1 MNIVNLTQGSPEW
14 AAHRAQH
21 FNASDAPAMMG
32 CSPYKTRTQLLHEL
46 HTGLTAD
53 VDAGTQRRFDDG
65 HRFEALARPLAEKII
80 GEELSPVV
88 ATRGRLSASFDGIT
102 FMCDVLFEHKTLN
115 DELRACIVDEA
126 CGALLPLHYR
136 VQMEQQLLIAGAD
149 KCLFMATKWN
159 GTELAEQRW
168 TWYFSD
174 QVLRAQIL
182 AGWEQFAADLATY
195 KPAEVAAEVVAAPV
209 ESLPVV
215 SVRMEG
221 SIAVISNLTL
231 FGEKLRAFV
240 EKIDRNPS
248 TDQAFADAEA
258 AIKTL
263 QTAQDALEQ
272 AEAAALAQTSSIEEM
287 RRTVADYANLART
300 TRLALKKIV
309 DARKEQIKVEIVTE
323 GRDALAAHIAA
334 LNQRL
339 GKPYM
344 PAVPADFAGA
354 IKGKKTVASLRD
366 AMGTELARAKIEASA
381 IADRIQ
387 INLGTLRELAS
398 DHAFLFADTPSI
410 VLKAADDLTMLVKGR
425 IAEHQA
431 AEAKRLEAERER
443 IRAEEAARLERE
455 AQAKE
460 QARIAA
466 EQQAEQ
472 ERQRVEAQLQRE
484 RDAAM
489 NSKAQTPQQVLKA
502 EPATA
507 DATDRGVSVISS
519 PDGGPM
525 GTGQAAAAAPAGG
538 IRQIHPAAQALRNE
552 QPTLTLGAMKD
563 RLGFALTAD
572 FLTELGFEATPVKAS
587 RLYRE
592 SEFGEICAA
601 LVRHIESVRA
611 EVAVAA

>member
-1 MNIVNLTQGSPEW
+1 MKTVHLTQGTPEW
-14 AAHRAQH
+14 IAHRREH

-32 CSPYKTRTQLLHEL
+32 CSPYKTRSQLLREL
-46 HTGLTAD
+46 LSGLSAE

-65 HRFEALARPLAEKII
+65 HRFEALARPLAEQII
-80 GEELSPVV
+80 GEELYPIVG
-88 ATRGRLSASFDGIT
+88 TEGKLSASFDGLT
-102 FMCDVLFEHKTLN
+102 LMNDAAFEHKTLN

-126 CGALLPLHYR
+126 CGALLPMHYR
-136 VQMEQQLLIAGAD
+136 VQMEQQLLISGAD

-159 GTELAEQRW
+159 GDELAEQRW
-168 TWYFSD
+168 TWYYAD
-174 QVLRAQIL
+174 EVLRAQIL
-182 AGWEQFAADLATY
+182 AGWKQFAADLADY
-195 KPAEVAAEVVAAPV
+195 NAPPEVAAEVVAAPV

-231 FGEKLRAFV
+231 FGDKLRAFV
-240 EKIDRNPS
+240 ERIDRNPS

-387 INLGTLRELAS
+387 INLGTLRELAA
-398 DHAFLFADTPSI
+398 DHAFLFADTASI
-410 VLKAADDLTMLVKGR
+410 VLKAPDDLTMLVKGR
-425 IAEHQA
+425 ISEHQA

-455 AQAKE
+455 AKAAE
-460 QARIAA
+460 QASIAA
-466 EQQAEQ
+466 ELQAEQ
-472 ERQRVEAQLQRE
+472 ERLRVEAQRQRE
-484 RDAAM
+484 AAQ
-489 NSKAQTPQQVLKA
+489 NTQAQTPQQVLKA
-502 EPATA
+502 EPETA
-507 DATDRGVSVISS
+507 DATDRGVSVIAS

-525 GTGQAAAAAPAGG
+525 GAGQAAAAAPAGE
-538 IRQIHPAAQALRNE
+538 IRQIHPAAAALRNE

-572 FLTELGFEATPVKAS
+572 FLAQLGFGAMQVKSA

-592 SEFGEICAA
+592 SEWPDICAGISA
-601 LVRHIESVRA
+601 HVLACAKVRE
-611 EVAVAA
+611 AA

>member
-1 MNIVNLTQGSPEW
+1 MKTVQLQQGSPEW

-46 HTGLTAD
+46 HTGLTAE
-53 VDAGTQRRFDDG
+53 VDTGTQRRFDDG
-65 HRFEALARPLAEKII
+65 HRFEALARPLAEQII
-80 GEELSPVV
+80 GEELYPIVG
-88 ATRGRLSASFDGIT
+88 TEGRLSASFDGLT
-102 FMCDVLFEHKTLN
+102 LMNDVAFEHKTLN

-174 QVLRAQIL
+174 EVLRAQIV
-182 AGWEQFAADLATY
+182 AGWEQFAADLAAY

-231 FGEKLRAFV
+231 FGDKLRAFV

-272 AEAAALAQTSSIEEM
+272 AEATALAQTSSIEEM

-323 GRDALAAHIAA
+323 GRDALAEHIAA

-366 AMGTELARAKIEASA
+366 AMGNELARAKIEASA

-387 INLGTLRELAS
+387 INLGTLRELAA

-410 VLKAADDLTMLVKGR
+410 VLKAADDLTMLAKGR

-455 AQAKE
+455 AKAKE
-460 QARIAA
+460 RARIAA
-466 EQQAEQ
+466 ELQAEQ
-472 ERQRVEAQLQRE
+472 ERQRAEAQQKRE
-484 RDAAM
+484 ADAA
-489 NSKAQTPQQVLKA
+489 AQ
-502 EPATA
+502 PAP
-507 DATDRGVSVISS
+507 V
-519 PDGGPM
+519 
-525 GTGQAAAAAPAGG
+525 AAPAPVVAAPVVAA
-538 IRQIHPAAQALRNE
+538 RQIHPAAQALRNE

-572 FLTELGFEATPVKAS
+572 FLIELGFEATPVKAA

-592 SEFGEICAA
+592 SEFGDICAA

-611 EVAVAA
+611 EVAAAA

>member
-1 MNIVNLTQGSPEW
+1 MELHTLTQGSAEW
-14 AAHRAQH
+14 HAHRAAH
-21 FNASDAPAMMG
+21 DNASDAPAMMG
-32 CSPYKTRTQLLHEL
+32 CSPYTTRSELLRQRA
-46 HTGLTAD
+46 TGISKD
-53 VDAGTQRRFDDG
+53 VDAATQRHFDDG
-65 HRFEALARPLAEKII
+65 HRFEALARPLAEEII
-80 GEELSPVV
+80 GEELYPVV
-88 ATRGRLSASFDGIT
+88 GSLGTLSASFDGLT
-102 FMCDVLFEHKTLN
+102 LMQDVAFEHKTLN

-174 QVLRAQIL
+174 EVLRAQIM
-182 AGWEQFAADLATY
+182 AGWEQFAADLVAY
-195 KPAEVAAEVVAAPV
+195 APPEVAAEVVAAPV

-221 SIAVISNLTL
+221 SIAVVSNLTL

-354 IKGKKTVASLRD
+354 IKGKKTVSSLRD
-366 AMGTELARAKIEASA
+366 AMGNELARAKIEASA

-387 INLGTLRELAS
+387 INLGTLRELAA
-398 DHAFLFADTPSI
+398 DHAFLFADTSSI

-455 AQAKE
+455 AKAKE
-460 QARIAA
+460 QSRIAA

-472 ERQRVEAQLQRE
+472 ERQRVEAQQKRE
-484 RDAAM
+484 ADAA
-489 NSKAQTPQQVLKA
+489 AQPAQAPVAPQAPV
-502 EPATA
+502 
-507 DATDRGVSVISS
+507 V
-519 PDGGPM
+519 
-525 GTGQAAAAAPAGG
+525 AA
-538 IRQIHPAAQALRNE
+538 RQIHPAAQALRNE

-592 SEFGEICAA
+592 SEFGDICAA

>member
-1 MNIVNLTQGSPEW
+1 MELHTLTQGSAEW
-14 AAHRAQH
+14 HAHRAAH
-21 FNASDAPAMMG
+21 DNASDAPAMMG
-32 CSPYKTRTQLLHEL
+32 CSPYTTRSELLRQRA
-46 HTGLTAD
+46 TGISKD
-53 VDAGTQRRFDDG
+53 VDAATQRRFDDG
-65 HRFEALARPLAEKII
+65 HRFEALARPLAEEII
-80 GEELSPVV
+80 GEELYPVV
-88 ATRGRLSASFDGIT
+88 GSLGTLSASFDGLT
-102 FMCDVLFEHKTLN
+102 LMQDVAFEHKSLN
-115 DELRACIVDEA
+115 DELRAVIIDEA
-126 CGALLPLHYR
+126 CGALLPLQYR
-136 VQMEQQLLIAGAD
+136 VQMEQQLLVSGAD
-149 KCLFMATKWN
+149 KCLFMATKWS
-159 GTELAEQRW
+159 GEQLAEQRW
-168 TWYFSD
+168 TWYYAD
-174 QVLRAQIL
+174 EVLRAQIV
-182 AGWEQFAADLATY
+182 AGWQQFHADLAAYT
-195 KPAEVAAEVVAAPV
+195 PPEVAGEVVAAPV

-248 TDQAFADAEA
+248 TDQAFADAEV

-309 DARKEQIKVEIVTE
+309 DARKEQIKVEVVAE

-366 AMGTELARAKIEASA
+366 AMGNELARAKIEASA

-455 AQAKE
+455 AKAKE

-472 ERQRVEAQLQRE
+472 ERQRVEAQQKRE
-484 RDAAM
+484 ADAA
-489 NSKAQTPQQVLKA
+489 AQ
-502 EPATA
+502 PA
-507 DATDRGVSVISS
+507 
-519 PDGGPM
+519 P
-525 GTGQAAAAAPAGG
+525 AAAPAPVVAV
-538 IRQIHPAAQALRNE
+538 RQIHPAAQALRNE

-572 FLTELGFEATPVKAS
+572 FLTELGFEATPVKTA

-592 SEFGEICAA
+592 SEFGDICSA

-611 EVAVAA
+611 DVAVAA